1 MWSVGISR
9 AYNDVAPLL
18 MACQIG
24 AFLEVVHSVLGFVK
38 GDIASSLLQVG
49 VTSRRSYM
57 YTCIFRLADVGT
69 SSF

>member
-9 AYNDVAPLL
+9 AYSDVAPLL

-24 AFLEVVHSVLGFVK
+24 AFLEVVHSVLGLVK

-49 VTSRRSYM
+49 VVSGRGYM
-57 YTCIFRLADVGT
+57 YPCITRRVDVGT
-69 SSF
+69 SSS